1 MQFSLW
7 CIYYITSFKK
17 KIYITE
23 KNLRKEENKNPNSLI
38 RYWNEKTWRN
48 YRILELSSE
57 FHFERNDSDNR
68 LIWQFLTQ
76 EGPHR
81 VFSFENENAR

>member
-1 MQFSLW
+1 MYL
-7 CIYYITSFKK
+7 
-17 KIYITE
+17 TE

-48 YRILELSSE
+48 YFRTDKRTLSSE
-57 FHFERNDSDNR
+57 FHFERNDSENR

-81 VFSFENENAR
+81 VFSFENENARQCL